1 MIRSLLW
8 ALCLCLPALVF
19 AHGLQIDMESSS
31 GAVVVRCVFTNG
43 EPADAEVL
51 VYSPTEPDRI
61 FQMLRTDL
69 RGFASFVPD
78 APGDWR
84 VVADDGMGHRTFL
97 DVPITE
103 LGVPVT
109 AKGAMRSQLLRYLG
123 AAALL
128 ALVAGWFWR
137 TRRSTE

>member
-1 MIRSLLW
+1 
-8 ALCLCLPALVF
+8 
-19 AHGLQIDMESSS
+19 MEASA
-31 GAVVVRCVFTNG
+31 GAVVVRCVFTSG
-43 EPADAEVL
+43 EPAEAEVL
-51 VYSPTEPDRI
+51 VYSPAEPDRI

-97 DVPITE
+97 DVPITK
-103 LGVPVT
+103 LGAPAPAT
-109 AKGAMRSQLLRYLG
+109 GAWRPQLLRYLG

-128 ALVAGWFWR
+128 ALVAAWFWR
-137 TRRSTE
+137 TRQSRA

>member
-1 MIRSLLW
+1 
-8 ALCLCLPALVF
+8 
-19 AHGLQIDMESSS
+19 MEASA
-31 GAVVVRCVFTNG
+31 GAVVVRCVFTSG

-61 FQMLRTDL
+61 FQTLRTDL

-97 DVPITE
+97 DVP
-103 LGVPVT
+103 VT
-109 AKGAMRSQLLRYLG
+109 ATGAPAPATGSWRPPLLRYLG

-128 ALVAGWFWR
+128 ALFAAWFWR
-137 TRRSTE
+137 TRQARA

>member
-1 MIRSLLW
+1 
-8 ALCLCLPALVF
+8 
-19 AHGLQIDMESSS
+19 MEASA
-31 GAVVVRCVFTNG
+31 GAVVVRCVFTSG

-97 DVPITE
+97 DVP
-103 LGVPVT
+103 VT
-109 AKGAMRSQLLRYLG
+109 ATGAPATANGSWRPPLLRYLG

-128 ALVAGWFWR
+128 ALFAAWFWR
-137 TRRSTE
+137 TRQARA

>member
-1 MIRSLLW
+1 MRLCVLW
-8 ALCLCLPALVF
+8 LCLPVLVL
-19 AHGLQIDMESSS
+19 AHGMRIDMESSA
-31 GAVVVRCVFTNG
+31 GAVVVRCVFTSG
-43 EPADAEVL
+43 EPAEAEVL
-51 VYSPTEPDRI
+51 VYSPAEPDRI

-103 LGVPVT
+103 P
-109 AKGAMRSQLLRYLG
+109 GAPAGEPDALRPLLLRYLG

-128 ALVAGWFWR
+128 ALVAAWLWR
-137 TRRSTE
+137 TRRSTA